1 MTGLRPIRS
10 DQRPNNGAQISWAS
24 EKEAN
29 KRPTVR
35 PDAPNRSAYRPRIGT
50 MIPNPMRSSAT
61 VVQMVQY
68 PLGTGLRSRFATTPR
83 FI

>member
-1 MTGLRPIRS
+1 
-10 DQRPNNGAQISWAS
+10 
-24 EKEAN
+24 
-29 KRPTVR
+29 
-35 PDAPNRSAYRPRIGT
+35 

-61 VVQMVQY
+61 VVQIVQY